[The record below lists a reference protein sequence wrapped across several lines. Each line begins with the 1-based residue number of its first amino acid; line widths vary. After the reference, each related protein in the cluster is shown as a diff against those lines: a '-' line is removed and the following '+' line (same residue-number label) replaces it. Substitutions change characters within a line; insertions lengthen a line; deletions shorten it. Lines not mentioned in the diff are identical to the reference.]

1 MSDDPKAPDGP
12 KGPEGKIGTALSGYG
27 RLAGIAASL
36 GILILGGAFWAL
48 HRTPKNERAGV
59 LLPAPALEKTGKAG
73 SAATP
78 EYRRMVGD
86 RNRSAAQTALATG
99 TSFVPNPLGA
109 AQGAGPSLQ
118 PPSPP
123 TPSDGN
129 GALEKAADRD
139 RARRRDQERRMKE
152 LRRERERQ
160 KAESLREKAMLGE
173 MAAINGA
180 VYGTGQESGGVA
192 DDRPKSV
199 QNASA
204 KAEAQTVSA
213 KKASPSGEPAI
224 PASLLKLLA
233 PGKIYYGEVDTEV
246 NSDVPGPVLATIETG
261 KLKGSRLLGGFTKAG
276 DYVVLKFTSMTLPDG
291 DVAPLTAYALDPHK
305 LQAGMA
311 TDVNHHYLERY
322 GSMLLGAFLYGFG
335 QAEMYNGGTGT
346 VTQFGAPVFIPQMNT
361 VLSQSALGLGM
372 AGQQLASVTQNN
384 FNIPATVHLHQNDP
398 VAILIIRASAPKTV
412 AAKASP
418 PAPAPARPATPLP
431 PVGPFG
437 GGVGGSPYGGGYGTP
452 GGIPMMPMM
461 P

>member
-1 MSDDPKAPDGP
+1 MAADPKAKDSP
-12 KGPEGKIGTALSGYG
+12 KGRIRTALSGYG
-27 RLAGIAASL
+27 KLAGIAAGL

-48 HRTPKNERAGV
+48 HRTPKTERAGV
-59 LLPAPALEKTGKAG
+59 SLPAPAIEGTGKAG
-73 SAATP
+73 DAATP

-86 RNRSAAQTALATG
+86 RNRTAAQTALTTG
-99 TSFVPNPLGA
+99 GSFVPNPLGA
-109 AQGAGPSLQ
+109 APGAGSSLQ
-118 PPSPP
+118 PPAPPSPP
-123 TPSDGN
+123 GTPDDKT
-129 GALEKAADRD
+129 GALQKAADRD
-139 RARRRDQERRMKE
+139 RALRWAQERRME
-152 LRRERERQ
+152 ERRLERDRQ

-180 VYGTGQESGGVA
+180 VYGSGEETDGIA
-192 DDRPKSV
+192 DDRSKSAI
-199 QNASA
+199 QASGQA
-204 KAEAQTVSA
+204 KAQTVSA
-213 KKASPSGEPAI
+213 KKTAPPGAPSV

-261 KLKGSRLLGGFTKAG
+261 KLKGARLLGGFTKAG

-311 TDVNHHYLERY
+311 TDVDHHYLERY

-372 AGQQLASVTQNN
+372 AGQQLASVTQQN

-412 AAKASP
+412 AAAA
-418 PAPAPARPATPLP
+418 APLAPARPAAPLP

-437 GGVGGSPYGGGYGTP
+437 GGAAPTGGYGYS
-452 GGIPMMPMM
+452 GGMPMMPMM

>member
-1 MSDDPKAPDGP
+1 MAAEPKDPNSP
-12 KGPEGKIGTALSGYG
+12 KGRIRTALLGYG
-27 RLAGIAASL
+27 RFAGIIAAL

-48 HRTPKNERAGV
+48 HRTPGKEGAGV
-59 LLPAPALEKTGKAG
+59 LLPAPAIEGTGKAG
-73 SAATP
+73 TAATP
-78 EYRRMVGD
+78 EYRRMVSD
-86 RNRSAAQTALATG
+86 RNRTSAQAALATG
-99 TSFVPNPLGA
+99 KSFVPNPLGTPTGTGSA
-109 AQGAGPSLQ
+109 LPQTPPASPSGPPPALSAQ
-118 PPSPP
+118 
-123 TPSDGN
+123 
-129 GALEKAADRD
+129 ADRD
-139 RARRRDQERRMKE
+139 RAMRHARERRMQE
-152 LRRERERQ
+152 LQRERDRRKIE
-160 KAESLREKAMLGE
+160 ALREKAMLGE

-180 VYGTGQESGGVA
+180 VYGTGQETVGVA
-192 DDRPKSV
+192 DDSPKSL
-199 QNASA
+199 QNAPGPPRG
-204 KAEAQTVSA
+204 QTVSA
-213 KKASPSGEPAI
+213 KNAGPAG
-224 PASLLKLLA
+224 PPPVPESLRKLLL
-233 PGKIYYGEVDTEV
+233 PGRIYYGEVDTEV

-261 KLKGSRLLGGFTKAG
+261 KLKGARLLGGFTKAG
-276 DYVVLKFTSMTLPDG
+276 DYVVLKFSSMTLPDG

-372 AGQQLASVTQNN
+372 AGQQLASVTQQN

-412 AAKASP
+412 AAKAPST
-418 PAPAPARPATPLP
+418 APARPGTPLP

-437 GGVGGSPYGGGYGTP
+437 GGVSPYGGYGYP
-452 GGIPMMPMM
+452 GGMPMMPMM